1 MSAMAELDRTS
12 ETQRVMPAC
21 PPLAA
26 YNVDTKLVV
35 EVQIHAGGRCHEAAN
50 LLNCYQLAGAAYAR
64 HVTDRDYRAARQ
76 AMEILAQSE
85 CALRRFLFQSRH
97 PRAAAR

>member
-1 MSAMAELDRTS
+1 MGTQGMGRT
-12 ETQRVMPAC
+12 C

-26 YNVDTKLVV
+26 YNIDHKLVV
-35 EVQIHAGGRCHEAAN
+35 DVQINAGGRCHEAAN

-64 HVTDRDYRAARQ
+64 YVTDRDYRAARQ

-85 CALRRFLFQSRH
+85 CALRRFLFQSRN
-97 PRAAAR
+97 PRAAARAVANGLPR